1 MYLSLQLREREKT
14 CRTGS
19 GTRCKQQQRTTATA
33 VSSEIRCPMEMKI
46 GFWDP
51 SWLRRA
57 WNQAFEF
64 RLCVKTGLWMVAI
77 GNVQWAGMRNKISR
91 LNTVFVTQFHDML
104 RIWAK
109 FKSKTFKR
117 ETQSVIMM
125 RYWEI
130 TYSTPDLTSASNQ
143 GHYITSLQVALCN
156 NIPNFQVC

>member
-1 MYLSLQLREREKT
+1 MATYHCSWEREKT

-64 RLCVKTGLWMVAI
+64 RLCVKTGLWIVAI
-77 GNVQWAGMRNKISR
+77 GNVQWAGMRPQNLKIKHCVCHS
-91 LNTVFVTQFHDML
+91 NS

-117 ETQSVIMM
+117 ETQSVIMI
-125 RYWEI
+125 RFWEI